1 MLIYYLLHQLWSTSW
16 NETYLNGYIM
26 RDWSNNLSHH
36 EWMLYYVATS
46 RSSIRKDYVAR
57 FDEAMATST
66 TNEVVGTGLAI

>member
-26 RDWSNNLSHH
+26 RDRSNNLSH
-36 EWMLYYVATS
+36 VATS